1 MDDLKQRNITPTFRR
16 RHELVTGV
24 SQDIALYYTSRHI
37 WGSYLLR
44 EPTCPD
50 RP

>member
-1 MDDLKQRNITPTFRR
+1 MDDLKQRNITATFRH
-16 RHELVTGV
+16 HELVTGV

-37 WGSYLLR
+37 WGTSLLR